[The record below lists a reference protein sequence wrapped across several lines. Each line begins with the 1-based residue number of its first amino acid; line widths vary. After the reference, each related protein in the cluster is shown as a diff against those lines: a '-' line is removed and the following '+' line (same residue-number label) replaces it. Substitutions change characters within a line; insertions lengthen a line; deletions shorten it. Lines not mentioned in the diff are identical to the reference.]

1 LISIFLSKRDKFIK
15 VLHRKAVQKGYQ
27 KLLSLEKLTIYNKNI
42 MLKKITTKELEELQ
56 RQSKQ
61 SPRKRMNFNFHEY
74 AGDTL
79 QRMLHALQPGTYIQ
93 PHKHENPDKRE
104 VFIILTGRAALI
116 EYDNTGRAIDHIL
129 LDAKEGN
136 FAVEIPPSTWHS
148 LIALEEDSVVY
159 EIKDGPYS
167 PADDKNFAAWAPRE
181 GDKECAVFLNKIIEI
196 LDLK

>member
-1 LISIFLSKRDKFIK
+1 
-15 VLHRKAVQKGYQ
+15 
-27 KLLSLEKLTIYNKNI
+27 
-42 MLKKITTKELEELQ
+42 MLKKITSKELEDLQ
-56 RQSKQ
+56 MQAKQ

-74 AGDTL
+74 AGDAL

-93 PHKHENPDKRE
+93 PHKHESPDKRE

-116 EYDNTGRAIDHIL
+116 EYDNTGHPIDHIL
-129 LDAKEGN
+129 LDIKEGN
-136 FAVEIPPSTWHS
+136 FGVEIPPSTWHS

-159 EIKDGPYS
+159 EVKDGPYS